1 MRMFRQIAGAVLA
14 MASVVVLPALSATP
28 AASDPDARA
37 EQTLRKLRPAER
49 TTLLHGLS
57 AAWLPP
63 PVPPGYVPGAGYVYG
78 IPRLGVPPLIES
90 DASLGVAWLGGR
102 RGDKEPTTA
111 LPSGPSMASSWNPQL
126 LQQGGAMIGT
136 EAHAKGFNVLLA
148 GGNNLLREPRNGRTF
163 EYFSEDPLL
172 SGTLAGAAVAGI
184 QSAHVLS
191 TVKHYALNDQE
202 TGRAFHDVLISE
214 PAARESDLLSFQL
227 AIERGQPGAVMCA
240 YNRINGGFGCGND
253 WLLNQV
259 LKRDWGYK
267 GWVMSDWGAVHQLDF
282 ALAGLDQQSG
292 QQIDPQVFFDK
303 PLLDAAK
310 NDAGYVARVDDMN
323 RRVLRSIYA
332 VGLDRHPP
340 KLRKVDVKAHAAVAE
355 QVALQGS
362 VLLRNNG
369 ALLPLPGNLKRIA
382 VIGGNADAGVMAGGG
397 SSLVHGPDGPAAL
410 RTIGPEGPFSKM
422 MNETYHDSSPIK
434 ALRARVPNTQ
444 LSFRSGRY
452 LTDAVAAA
460 RQADVAVV
468 FATQYMSEGYDVPDL
483 SLPDGQD
490 ALIAAVAAANP
501 RTVVVLQTG
510 GPVRMP
516 WLGSVGAVLQA
527 WYPGA
532 RGAEAITALLFGDA
546 NPSGRLPITF
556 PSSEAQLP
564 RPALDGAE
572 TVEPGFVGRG
582 RPGQTLTI
590 NYDIEGSDV
599 GYRWHARQALQ
610 PLFAFGFGLSYT
622 RFDTHCSNPVAT
634 PTPQLTCSVR
644 NMGDRAG
651 AEVVQI
657 YLTSM
662 AGTAT
667 RRLAGYQR
675 VMLAPGESREL
686 RIELEPR
693 VLAHWRDGQWQ
704 QPAGQYLLASGRSS
718 LDLDPPLTLTLPARN
733 WK

>member
-1 MRMFRQIAGAVLA
+1 MRMFRQLAGTVLA
-14 MASVVVLPALSATP
+14 VASAAVLPALSGTP
-28 AASDPDARA
+28 AVADPDTRA
-37 EQTLRKLRPAER
+37 EQTLRNMRPAER

-63 PVPPGYVPGAGYVYG
+63 PVPPGHVPGAGYVYG

-90 DASLGVAWLGGR
+90 DASLGVAWVGGR
-102 RGDKEPTTA
+102 RGDKEAATA

-126 LQQGGAMIGT
+126 LQEGGAMIGT

-202 TGRAFHDVLISE
+202 TGRAFHDVRISE
-214 PAARESDLLSFQL
+214 SAARESDLLSFEL
-227 AIERGQPGAVMCA
+227 AIERGKPGAVMCA
-240 YNRINGGFGCGND
+240 YNRINGAYGCGND

-259 LKRDWGYK
+259 LKREWGYK
-267 GWVMSDWGAVHQLDF
+267 GWVMSDWGAVHSLDF
-282 ALAGLDQQSG
+282 ALQGLDQQSG

-303 PLLDAAK
+303 PLLNAAK
-310 NDAGYVARVDDMN
+310 KDAGYWARVDDMN

-340 KLRKVDVKAHAAVAE
+340 KLRKVDAKAHSAIAE

-369 ALLPLPGNLKRIA
+369 ALLPLPANLKRIA
-382 VIGGNADAGVMAGGG
+382 IIGGNADAGVMAGGG

-410 RTIGPEGPFSKM
+410 RTVGPEGPFSKM

-434 ALRARVPNTQ
+434 ALRARAPNTQ

-452 LTDAVAAA
+452 ISDAVAAA
-460 RQADVAVV
+460 RQADVAIV

-501 RTVVVLQTG
+501 RTVVVLETG

-516 WLGSVGAVLQA
+516 WLGAVGAVLQA

-532 RGAEAITALLFGDA
+532 RGAQAITALLFGDA
-546 NPSGRLPITF
+546 NPSGRLPVTF
-556 PSSEAQLP
+556 PASEAQLP

-582 RPGQTLTI
+582 RAGQTLTI
-590 NYDIEGSDV
+590 NYEIEGSDV
-599 GYRWHARQALQ
+599 GYRWHARQGQQ

-622 RFDTHCSNPVAT
+622 RFDTHCSNLVAT

-644 NMGDRAG
+644 NIGDRGG
-651 AEVVQI
+651 AEIVQI
-657 YLTSM
+657 YVTSM

-686 RIELEPR
+686 RIDLEPR
-693 VLAHWRDGQWQ
+693 VLAQWRDGQWQ
-704 QPAGQYLLASGRSS
+704 QPAGEYLLASGRSS

>member
-14 MASVVVLPALSATP
+14 LASVVVLPALSATP

-63 PVPPGYVPGAGYVYG
+63 PVPPGHVPGAGYVYG

-90 DASLGVAWLGGR
+90 DASLGVAWVGGR
-102 RGDKEPTTA
+102 RGDKEAATA

-126 LQQGGAMIGT
+126 LQEGGAMIGT

-310 NDAGYVARVDDMN
+310 NDVGYWARVDDMN
-323 RRVLRSIYA
+323 RRILRSIYA

-340 KLRKVDVKAHAAVAE
+340 KLRKVDAKAHAAIAE

-362 VLLRNNG
+362 VLLRNNAG
-369 ALLPLPGNLKRIA
+369 LLPLSANLKRIA

-410 RTIGPEGPFSKM
+410 RTVGPEGPFSKM

-434 ALRARVPNTQ
+434 ALRARAPNTQ

-452 LTDAVAAA
+452 ITDAVTAA
-460 RQADVAVV
+460 RQADVAIV

-501 RTVVVLQTG
+501 RTVVVLETG

-516 WLGSVGAVLQA
+516 WLGNVGAVLQA

-582 RPGQTLTI
+582 RAGQTLTI

-599 GYRWHARQALQ
+599 GYRWYARQALQ
-610 PLFAFGFGLSYT
+610 PLFALGFGLSYT
-622 RFDTHCSNPVAT
+622 RFATHCSNPVAT
-634 PTPQLTCSVR
+634 PTLQLTCSVH

-657 YLTSM
+657 YVTSM

-675 VMLAPGESREL
+675 VMLSPGESREL
-686 RIELEPR
+686 RIDLEPR
-693 VLAHWRDGQWQ
+693 VLAQWRDGQWQ

>member
-1 MRMFRQIAGAVLA
+1 MLVLSTA
-14 MASVVVLPALSATP
+14 LPAVTATP
-28 AASDPDARA
+28 ADTDPDARA
-37 EQTLRKLRPAER
+37 ERTLRQLKPAER

-63 PVPPGYVPGAGYVYG
+63 PVPPGHVPGAGYVYG
-78 IPRLGVPPLIES
+78 IARLGVPALIET
-90 DASLGVAWLGGR
+90 DASLGVAWVGGR
-102 RGDKEPTTA
+102 RGDKQAATA
-111 LPSGPSMASSWNPQL
+111 LPSGPSMASTFNPPL
-126 LQQGGAMIGT
+126 LQQGGAMIGG
-136 EAHAKGFNVLLA
+136 EAHAKGFNVMLA

-202 TGRAFHDVLISE
+202 TGRAFHDVRISE
-214 PAARESDLLSFQL
+214 AAARQSDLLSFQL

-240 YNRINGGFGCGND
+240 YNRINGAYGCGND

-267 GWVMSDWGAVHQLDF
+267 GFVMSDWGAVHQLDF

-292 QQIDPQVFFDK
+292 QQIDKEVYFDQ
-303 PLLDAAK
+303 PLRAAAAK
-310 NDAGYVARVDDMN
+310 DASYASRVDDMN
-323 RRVLRSIYA
+323 RRILRSIYA

-340 KLRKVDVKAHAAVAE
+340 AKRSIDARANAAVAE

-362 VLLRNNG
+362 VLLRNNAG
-369 ALLPLPGNLKRIA
+369 LLPLSTTVKRVA
-382 VIGGNADAGVMAGGG
+382 VIGGNADAGVLAGGG
-397 SSLVHGPDGPAAL
+397 SSVVHGPDGPAAV
-410 RTIGPEGPFSKM
+410 RSIGPEGPFSKM
-422 MNETYHDSSPIK
+422 VNETYHDSVPLK
-434 ALRARVPNTQ
+434 ALRARAPDTQ
-444 LSFRSGRY
+444 WRYRTGRY
-452 LTDAVAAA
+452 ISDAVSAA
-460 RQADVAVV
+460 RQADVAIV
-468 FATQYMSEGYDVPDL
+468 FANQYLTEGYDVPDL

-501 RTVVVLQTG
+501 RTIVVLQTG
-510 GPVRMP
+510 GPVLMP
-516 WLGSVGAVLQA
+516 WLDKVGAVLQA

-546 NPSGRLPITF
+546 NPSGRLPVSF
-556 PSSEAQLP
+556 PASESQLP
-564 RPALDGAE
+564 RPVLDGADS
-572 TVEPGFVGRG
+572 VEPGFVGRG
-582 RPGQTLTI
+582 AAGQSLSI

-599 GYRWHARQALQ
+599 GYRWHARQGQQ
-610 PLFAFGFGLSYT
+610 PLFAFGYGLSYT
-622 RFDTHCSNPVAT
+622 RFETRCGTAVAT
-634 PTPQLTCSVR
+634 PALQLTCSVR
-644 NMGDRAG
+644 NVGDRAG

-675 VMLAPGESREL
+675 VMLAAGETREVVVS
-686 RIELEPR
+686 LEPR
-693 VLAHWRDGQWQ
+693 VLANWQQGQWQ
-704 QPAGQYLLASGRSS
+704 QPAGPYLLATGRSS
-718 LDLDPPLTLTLPARN
+718 LDLDAPVTLTLPARN

>member
-1 MRMFRQIAGAVLA
+1 MRMFRHIAGAVLA

-28 AASDPDARA
+28 AVADPDTRA

-63 PVPPGYVPGAGYVYG
+63 PAPPGHVPGAGYVYG

-90 DASLGVAWLGGR
+90 DASLGVAWVGGR
-102 RGDKEPTTA
+102 RGDKEAATA

-126 LQQGGAMIGT
+126 LQEGGAMIGT

-202 TGRAFHDVLISE
+202 TGRAFHDVRISE
-214 PAARESDLLSFQL
+214 SAARESDLLSFQL

-240 YNRINGGFGCGND
+240 YNRINGSFGCGND

-259 LKRDWGYK
+259 LKREWGYK
-267 GWVMSDWGAVHQLDF
+267 GWVMSDWGAVHSLDF
-282 ALAGLDQQSG
+282 ALQGLDQQSG

-310 NDAGYVARVDDMN
+310 NDTGYWARVDDMN
-323 RRVLRSIYA
+323 RRILRSIYA

-340 KLRKVDVKAHAAVAE
+340 KRRIVDATANAAIAQ

-362 VLLRNNG
+362 VLLRNNAG
-369 ALLPLPGNLKRIA
+369 LLPLPGNLKRIA

-410 RTIGPEGPFSKM
+410 RTVGPEGPFSKM

-434 ALRARVPNTQ
+434 ALRTRAPNTQ

-452 LTDAVAAA
+452 ISDAVTAA
-460 RQADVAVV
+460 RQADVAIV

-490 ALIAAVAAANP
+490 ALIAAVAAANQ
-501 RTVVVLQTG
+501 RTVVVLETG

-516 WLGSVGAVLQA
+516 WLGDVGAVLQV

-532 RGAEAITALLFGDA
+532 RGAQAITALLFGDA
-546 NPSGRLPITF
+546 NPSGRLPVTF
-556 PSSEAQLP
+556 PASEAQLP

-572 TVEPGFVGRG
+572 TVEPGFIGRG
-582 RPGQTLTI
+582 RAGQTLTI

-599 GYRWHARQALQ
+599 GYRWHARQGQQ

-644 NMGDRAG
+644 NIGDRGG

-657 YLTSM
+657 YVTSM

-686 RIELEPR
+686 RIDLEPR
-693 VLAHWRDGQWQ
+693 VLAQWRDGQWQ